1 MHFHEG
7 TRKKWT
13 RSEKDEL
20 KQYFEEY
27 FSGRKKKTCPS
38 GAECKQAIEQ
48 SRENGGCLHLRS
60 WDTIK
65 KKVNHLLRKRCMNNP
80 LCKKTVNNPLCK
92 KTVNNPLCK
101 KTVNNPLCE
110 KEANRSI
117 LLCSMHEE
125 KRKKL
130 NFNECKRKHTP
141 WTQPEMNELKRYFE
155 DFFSRK
161 EKKTCP
167 SKADCDRAIYLSK
180 ENGGCLH
187 LRPWAVI
194 KKKVNNV
201 LLQKNASDDK
211 KECA

>member
-38 GAECKQAIEQ
+38 HAECQQAIEQ
-48 SRENGGCLHLRS
+48 SRENGGSLHLRS

-65 KKVNHLLRKRCMNNP
+65 KKVNHSLRKRYVNNP
-80 LCKKTVNNPLCK
+80 LGKKTVNNPVCKKTVNNSLCK
-92 KTVNNPLCK
+92 KKASRFT
-101 KTVNNPLCE
+101 
-110 KEANRSI
+110 

-130 NFNECKRKHTP
+130 NFNERKRKHTP

-155 DFFSRK
+155 DFFSGK
-161 EKKTCP
+161 KKKTCP
-167 SKADCDRAIYLSK
+167 SKAECDRAIYLSK

-201 LLQKNASDDK
+201 LLQKTLGDDDK
-211 KECA
+211 EYA